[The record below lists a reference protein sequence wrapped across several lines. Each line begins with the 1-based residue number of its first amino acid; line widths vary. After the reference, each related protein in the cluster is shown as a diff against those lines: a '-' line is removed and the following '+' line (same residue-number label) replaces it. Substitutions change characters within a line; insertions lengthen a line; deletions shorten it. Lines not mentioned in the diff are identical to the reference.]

1 MYLYNN
7 NNNNNN
13 NNPQNTEFTYE
24 QNFVPTL
31 HRHVVLVALM
41 LVAV

>member
-7 NNNNNN
+7 NNN
-13 NNPQNTEFTYE
+13 PQNTKFTYE
-24 QNFVPTL
+24 QNFVRIL
-31 HRHVVLVALM
+31 HRHTVLVALM